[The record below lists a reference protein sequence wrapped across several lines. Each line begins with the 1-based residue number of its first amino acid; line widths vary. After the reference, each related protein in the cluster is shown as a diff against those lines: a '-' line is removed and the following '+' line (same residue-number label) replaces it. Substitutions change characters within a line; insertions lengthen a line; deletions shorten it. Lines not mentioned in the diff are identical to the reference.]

1 MVKFSDATGEEAYE
15 FEVDLDGLGTFWMQE
30 RPWSELRKAREAHAA
45 LLAEFGLP
53 PGATITEASVALTA
67 DPGRQ
72 QDFLDRVRMQDAE
85 RLCALIV
92 RWDSDR
98 EVTPENVAALPSAT
112 KRLLARAQ
120 DRRVSEDPV
129 AAFS

>member
-15 FEVDLDGLGTFWMQE
+15 FEVDLGDLGTFWMREQ
-30 RPWSELRKAREAHAA
+30 PWGELRKAREAYAA

-53 PGATITEASVALTA
+53 PGATITEASVALAA

-98 EVTPENVAALPSAT
+98 EVTPGNVAALPSVT